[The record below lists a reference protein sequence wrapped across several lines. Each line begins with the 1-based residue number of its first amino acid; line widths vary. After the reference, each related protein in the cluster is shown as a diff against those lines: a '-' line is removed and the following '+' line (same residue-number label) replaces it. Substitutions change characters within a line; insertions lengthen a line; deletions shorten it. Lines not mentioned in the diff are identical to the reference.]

1 MAPIVDRLAGAPISW
16 GVCEVPG
23 WGVTLPP
30 ARVLGEM
37 RKLGL
42 RATEL
47 GPVGYLGAEGSEI
60 RGLLESFGLQGVGGF
75 VPLVLHDPSRRAAT
89 EEAAVAA
96 ARLLAGAGAS
106 RLVTAA
112 VADEQW
118 GQRPERDAEQWRHL
132 CDGLALVEK
141 IAADHG
147 LVQVLHPHVGTLV
160 ENDEDV
166 RAVLELSDV
175 RWCLDTGHVT
185 IGGIDPVAFAT
196 AHADRIGL
204 VHLKDVRTE
213 VAVRVRAGEL
223 SLLEGSKKG
232 LFCALGRGDVAVGD
246 VVEQLERAGYSGW
259 YVLEQDVV
267 VDPTSTD
274 GPGPTDDVRASM
286 DYLDRL
292 QAQIITR

>member
-1 MAPIVDRLAGAPISW
+1 
-16 GVCEVPG
+16 
-23 WGVTLPP
+23 
-30 ARVLGEM
+30 M

-42 RATEL
+42 VATEL
-47 GPVGYLGAEGSEI
+47 GPVGYLGDEGSDI
-60 RGLLESFGLQGVGGF
+60 RRLLESFGLRAVGGF
-75 VPLVLHDPSRRAAT
+75 VPLVLHDPNRRAAL

-96 ARLLAGAGAS
+96 ARRLAGAGAS
-106 RLVTAA
+106 HLVTAA

-118 GQRPERDAEQWRHL
+118 GQRPERDPGQWRNL

-160 ENDEDV
+160 ENAEDV
-166 RAVLELSDV
+166 RAVLDLSDV
-175 RWCLDTGHVT
+175 RWCLDTGHLT
-185 IGGIDPVAFAT
+185 IGGIDPVAFAA

-223 SLLEGSKKG
+223 SLLEGSKQG
-232 LFCALGRGDVAVGD
+232 LFCALGRGDVEVGE
-246 VVEQLERAGYSGW
+246 VAEQLERAGYLGW

-267 VDPTSTD
+267 VDPTSAD
-274 GPGPTDDVRASM
+274 GSGPTDDVQASI

-292 QAQIITR
+292 QAQIAPG